1 MLAYILVIYLGSTPN
16 YIGTFQDCFSAE
28 RYVRQV
34 YPTYNSSCLYKDYIV
49 LPKDL
54 QEHFF
59 IEQPDGSFEVLHQVQ
74 EHD

>member
-1 MLAYILVIYLGSTPN
+1 MIDYILVIYLSTTPQ
-16 YIGTFQDCFSAE
+16 YIGTFQDCFAAE

-34 YPTYNSSCLYKDYIV
+34 YPEYNSSCLYRDYINI
-49 LPKDL
+49 PKDL

-59 IEQPDGSFEVLHQVQ
+59 IEQPDGSFNILHQIQ

>member
-1 MLAYILVIYLGSTPN
+1 MLAYILVIYMGATPN
-16 YIGTFQDCFSAE
+16 YIGTFQDCFTAE

-34 YPTYNSSCLYKDYIV
+34 YPEYNSSCLHRNYIN

-59 IEQPDGSFEVLHQVQ
+59 IEQPDGKFVTLEQIQ

>member
-1 MLAYILVIYLGSTPN
+1 MLEYILVIYLNSNPE

-34 YPTYNSSCLYKDYIV
+34 YPTYNSSCLHKEYIY
-49 LPKDL
+49 LPEDL

-59 IEQPDGSFEVLHQVQ
+59 IEQPDGSFKVLHQVQ